1 MKPFQIFDM
10 ILALAFGTAT
20 VAVAQPPPARS
31 SAAPVSIFAAFH
43 NICLDTQGEPGAAMA
58 QADALGWAA
67 PAANDVMAMG
77 DLALSGKQQRVKIT
91 ATGEDRVAVG
101 YGADPVQSGD
111 DKLRWRVCIVSG
123 SPLDPAAKAALSDWA
138 RVAPVADASG
148 PDGGALF
155 LIADP
160 DTPRRRTAKDLPEA
174 EIRLLAARRALV
186 AVGVKAVGP
195 LTVFLFATPSP

>member
-77 DLALSGKQQRVKIT
+77 DLALSGTQQAKIASRSDMAPIRSKA
-91 ATGEDRVAVG
+91 ATTSCA
-101 YGADPVQSGD
+101 GASVSSAARPSTQRRRRRCRIGRAWR
-111 DKLRWRVCIVSG
+111 RWRMH
-123 SPLDPAAKAALSDWA
+123 LDPMAAPCS
-138 RVAPVADASG
+138 
-148 PDGGALF
+148 
-155 LIADP
+155 
-160 DTPRRRTAKDLPEA
+160 
-174 EIRLLAARRALV
+174 
-186 AVGVKAVGP
+186 
-195 LTVFLFATPSP
+195 